1 MKKPRAILV
10 LSFLIIAFSV
20 SLAVQ
25 NGDFVVSIVPPH
37 KEGLFV
43 EFTSIGY
50 SFGNWEIST
59 QPLFDI
65 VGAFNLKIRYFPAES
80 TVFSL
85 ETFLWDPFF
94 INKAYLGE
102 TVDPSFQTY
111 ILLNMAHIHN
121 NTILGP
127 IIVRPYLQS
136 ALATIFLPGQSEY
149 VSVLVA
155 RGFLSSGI
163 LLSKDFEVFVLLEG
177 GMLINVWQSQTP
189 PEDWQSV
196 LEETRRQSQYVMA
209 RFGGIWY
216 YDRYSGIEIGYRIT
230 LHGHESPLRLIQ
242 GYTFTDWIY
251 NYFNAVFYANPDQ
264 RISIP
269 FITTDYYLSFSTKF

>member
-1 MKKPRAILV
+1 
-10 LSFLIIAFSV
+10 
-20 SLAVQ
+20 
-25 NGDFVVSIVPPH
+25 
-37 KEGLFV
+37 
-43 EFTSIGY
+43 
-50 SFGNWEIST
+50 
-59 QPLFDI
+59 
-65 VGAFNLKIRYFPAES
+65 
-80 TVFSL
+80 
-85 ETFLWDPFF
+85 
-94 INKAYLGE
+94 
-102 TVDPSFQTY
+102 
-111 ILLNMAHIHN
+111 MAHIHN

-155 RGFLSSGI
+155 RGFLSNGI
-163 LLSKDFEVFVLLEG
+163 LLSKDFEVFGLLEG
-177 GMLINVWQSQTP
+177 GMLINVWQSQAP

-196 LEETRRQSQYVMA
+196 LEEARRQSQYVMA